1 MLFSTAYFP
10 PILHYAWFLR
20 AKKIQI
26 EQFESFPKQSFRNRC
41 QILTANGIQSLS
53 LPVIRPN
60 GAKTLTKDVLVSYDT
75 KWQQLH
81 WRAIKTAY
89 NSSPF
94 LLYYQDDLEAFFNK
108 KYHFLLDLNEAIIDL
123 INNLME
129 WELQYERSQIFVFP
143 NEANELEDKRFL
155 LSPKKEISMKL
166 PSYIQVFSDQYPF
179 IQNLSILDL
188 IFNLG
193 PEAEDYLAKLN
204 VQSKVG

>member
-10 PILHYAWFLR
+10 PILHYAWFLQ

-41 QILTANGIQSLS
+41 QILSANGVQSLS
-53 LPVIRPN
+53 LPVIRPD

-81 WRAIKTAY
+81 WRALKTAY

-94 LLYYQDDLEAFFNK
+94 LLYYQDDLEAFFSK
-108 KYHFLLDLNEAIIDL
+108 KYHFLLDLNEAILDL

-129 WELQYERSQIFVFP
+129 WNLQYERSQTFVFP
-143 NEANELEDKRFL
+143 NETNELEDKRYR
-155 LSPKKEISMKL
+155 LSPKKEISREL

-193 PEAEDYLAKLN
+193 PEAEAYLMRIYTPLTK
-204 VQSKVG
+204 